1 MKFFLEALAQRGIN
15 IHVGAYTGNI
25 LHVHNR
31 NIMTSAD
38 VSSVDLLGQ
47 DHINY

>member
-1 MKFFLEALAQRGIN
+1 MKNFLEALAQRGIN
-15 IHVGAYTGNI
+15 IGAYTGNL

-31 NIMTSAD
+31 NTMTSAD
-38 VSSVDLLGQ
+38 VSSVDLLGK